1 MPASCTH
8 ITMLSRRSFVDAL
21 PSARDRV
28 PGVKGLRNP
37 FSYNEPRGLR
47 GRLPF
52 ASIRLSSR
60 WRCHATSFPEADAKF
75 ARLEGARLSQ
85 QRSTDLLARLLESP
99 NPHELARQ
107 HVEGLSEEFFMM
119 GSAYL
124 TLARKDGNPD
134 VAARLERALTA
145 AWSVKH
151 STLRPE
157 LQLLNNLVRAE
168 TEAERK
174 QLYISGGPDLLSTLV
189 MNDRW
194 FATALGRMAADVER
208 QPPNPGKAQL
218 LSRLRAIQR
227 ETEALER
234 QVTRLHHHG
243 AGGTQQ

>member
-1 MPASCTH
+1 MSWTH
-8 ITMLSRRSFVDAL
+8 LTMLSKRCFVDAM
-21 PSARDRV
+21 PSARERV
-28 PGVKGLRNP
+28 PNAAGLRSP
-37 FSYNEPRGLR
+37 FSCNVSRRLR
-47 GRLPF
+47 NK
-52 ASIRLSSR
+52 LSSAYDLSSYQ
-60 WRCHATSFPEADAKF
+60 WRRYATSFSEADAQF

-99 NPHELARQ
+99 DPTEVARQ
-107 HVEGLSEEFFMM
+107 HVERLNEEFFMT

-124 TLARKDGNPD
+124 TLARKDGNVD

-157 LQLLNNLVRAE
+157 LQLLNILVRAE

-174 QLYISGGPDLLSTLV
+174 QLYMSGGTDLLSTLV

-194 FATALGRMAADVER
+194 FLTALDRMAADVER

-218 LSRLRAIQR
+218 MSRLRAIQR

-234 QVTRLHHHG
+234 QATRLYQHG
-243 AGGTQQ
+243 EGGGRQ